1 MGVLDVEW
9 VVLVRMEYAYVGED
23 KNHSKRLA
31 ITTEV
36 VPKVSV
42 RLYQKLSAC
51 NNR

>member
-9 VVLVRMEYAYVGED
+9 VVLVRMEYAYVSES
-23 KNHSKRLA
+23 NNPFKRLA
-31 ITTEV
+31 IMTEM
-36 VPKVSV
+36 VPKVGV